1 MGQCRSIKG
10 MCPHLWIAIDGPAG
24 SGKSTVARMLA
35 RRLGLL
41 HVDTGAM
48 YRALTL
54 QALRKGVNLRDEEAL
69 VELAQKTRITLS
81 PAGDGSEVRILLE
94 GEDITAAVRSPEV
107 SRNVSLVARV
117 PGVRELMARRQR
129 ELAAQWGGV
138 VMEGRDVG
146 TVILPDAQLKVFLT
160 ASPEE
165 RAKRRQQDLLAQG
178 YQVNLEQLVQ
188 EIAERDRLDSSRP
201 VAPLVP
207 APDAWIIDSSGLAA
221 AEVVE
226 MIAARLLGG

>member
-10 MCPHLWIAIDGPAG
+10 MRPRLWIAIDGPAG

-54 QALRKGVNLRDEEAL
+54 KALREGVDLQDEEAL
-69 VELAQKTRITLS
+69 VELARRTHITLT
-81 PAGDGSEVRILLE
+81 PACSGGGVRVFLE
-94 GEDITAAVRSPEV
+94 GEDVTEAVRSPEV
-107 SRNVSLVARV
+107 SRSVSLVARV
-117 PGVRELMARRQR
+117 PGVRELMVRWQR
-129 ELAAQWGGV
+129 EMAAQWGGV

-165 RAKRRQQDLLAQG
+165 RARRRQQDLLAQG
-178 YQVNLEQLVQ
+178 YRVDLERLVQ
-188 EIAERDRLDSSRP
+188 EISERDRLDRSRP

-207 APDAWIIDSSGLAA
+207 APDAWVIDSSGLTAE
-221 AEVVE
+221 EVVE
-226 MIAARLLGG
+226 MITARVLGG